1 VDEAYRGRGYVRE
14 GGGPK
19 GDGAGE
25 PLVLRCPL
33 YVPAVP
39 TGMKRL
45 LHLVSFAV
53 SSVPVMIREAFE
65 QPDAVFTVE
74 PTFFAVPVA
83 LACASMAQAPAWL
96 HVQDFEVDAAF
107 ELGLLPPNGLVR
119 RIAIGLETMFT
130 QAFQRVSSISV
141 RMVQRSLLKGVDNE
155 RVILFPN
162 WVDADVV
169 KPQEPGAPNRYRDEL
184 GLGDKVVLLYSG
196 NMGGKQGLELL
207 GPLAGA
213 FVHDPNV
220 HFIFCGD
227 GSFRPQLE
235 EMVAGMGN
243 VTLLPLQPLEDL
255 SDLLNAADIHLLPQR
270 ADAADLVMPSKLT
283 GMLASGR
290 PTIVTAAR
298 GTQVESVVGGTKGSR
313 GPCGVVVP
321 AGDVDSLVIAVKE
334 LAADPGRR
342 RELGATARQYAEI
355 HLGKKQV
362 LEQFE
367 LDLEEAVKEF
377 RGGRC
382 SRPLSPFRLAVVE
395 PRLSERPDRD

>member
-1 VDEAYRGRGYVRE
+1 MRE

-39 TGMKRL
+39 TGIKRL

-53 SSVPVMIREAFE
+53 SSVPAMIREAFE
-65 QPDAVFTVE
+65 QPDVVFTVE
-74 PTFFAVPVA
+74 PTFFAAPVA

-107 ELGLLPPNGLVR
+107 ELGLLPPHGLVR
-119 RIAIGLETMFT
+119 RIAMGLEMMFT
-130 QAFQRVSSISV
+130 RAFQRVSSISI

-155 RVILFPN
+155 RVVLFPN

-169 KPQEPGAPNRYRDEL
+169 KPQEPGAPNRYRKEL
-184 GLGDKVVLLYSG
+184 GLGGKVVLLYSG

-213 FVHDPNV
+213 LVHDPNV

-243 VTLLPLQPLEDL
+243 VTLLPLQPLEGL

-298 GTQVESVVGGTKGSR
+298 GTQVESVVGGTKGGH

-321 AGDVDSLVIAVKE
+321 AGDVDSLVIAVRE
-334 LAADPGRR
+334 LAADPERR
-342 RELGATARQYAEI
+342 RRLGATARQYAEI
-355 HLGKKQV
+355 HLGKAQV

-367 LDLEEAVKEF
+367 LDLQEAVKEF
-377 RGGRC
+377 RGGRNT
-382 SRPLSPFRLAVVE
+382 RPLSPFRFPGVE
-395 PRLSERPDRD
+395 TSSPRTTGTRLRSTRA